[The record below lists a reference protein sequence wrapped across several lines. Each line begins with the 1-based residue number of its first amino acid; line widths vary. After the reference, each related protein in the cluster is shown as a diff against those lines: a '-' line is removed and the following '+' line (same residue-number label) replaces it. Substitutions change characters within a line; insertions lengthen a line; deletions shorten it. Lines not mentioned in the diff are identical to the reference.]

1 MYKKLTK
8 KEKILNLLNKGK
20 NVTWKH
26 LRTRFDLRSP
36 TAMIDTIKKEGH
48 VVYTNQTSDG
58 VAYRMGTP
66 SAAIIAAGIKKVLGV
81 NTHTKLNFFLKKIN

>member
-66 SAAIIAAGIKKVLGV
+66 
-81 NTHTKLNFFLKKIN
+81 

>member
-8 KEKILNLLNKGK
+8 KEKIINLLNKGN

-26 LRTRFDLRSP
+26 LRARFNLKSP

-48 VVYTNQTSDG
+48 VVYTNKTSEG
-58 VAYRMGTP
+58 VAYRMGKP
-66 SAAIIAAGIKKVLGV
+66 SAAIIAAGIAKVLGV
-81 NTHTKLNFFLKKIN
+81 KYAYKS

>member
-26 LRTRFDLRSP
+26 LRNRFDLKSP
-36 TAMIDTIKKEGH
+36 TAMIHTIKKEGH

-58 VAYRMGTP
+58 VAYRMGEP

-81 NTHTKLNFFLKKIN
+81 KYAYKT

>member
-1 MYKKLTK
+1 MYKKRTK

-26 LRTRFDLRSP
+26 LRNRFDLRSP

-81 NTHTKLNFFLKKIN
+81 KYAYKT

>member
-8 KEKILNLLNKGK
+8 KEKIVNLLNKGK

-26 LRTRFDLRSP
+26 LRTRFDLKSP

-58 VAYRMGTP
+58 VAYRIGKP
-66 SAAIIAAGIKKVLGV
+66 SAAIIAAGVASVLGPDYAY
-81 NTHTKLNFFLKKIN
+81 KS